1 MLVMDP
7 AAGWIEVICGP
18 MFSGKTEELMRR
30 LRRARIARLPV
41 QVFKPA
47 LDDRYDAERIVS
59 HSAVSMEAEPL
70 RDSAHLREALRP
82 ESRVVGI
89 DEVQFFDEG
98 IVEACEQLASAGVRV
113 VVAGLDQDYRGRP
126 FGPVPALLAVA
137 ESITKTL
144 AICARCGAPAGR
156 SQRLA
161 GSGEQVQLGAA
172 GEYEP
177 RCRRC
182 HVPRVEPRPADL
194 RFERAE
200 G

>member
-1 MLVMDP
+1 MLVMAP
-7 AAGWIEVICGP
+7 GAGWIEVICGP

-41 QVFKPA
+41 QVFKPT
-47 LDDRYDAERIVS
+47 LDDRYHAERIVS
-59 HSAVSMEAEPL
+59 HSALSMEAQPV
-70 RDSAHLREALRP
+70 RDSAGLAEAVRP

-89 DEVQFFDEG
+89 DEVQFFEPA
-98 IVEACEQLASAGVRV
+98 IVEVCERLAAGGVRV

-126 FGPVPALLAVA
+126 FGAVPALLSVA

-161 GSGEQVQLGAA
+161 GSNKRVQVGAA
-172 GEYEP
+172 EEYEP

-182 HVPRVEPRPADL
+182 HVPRVEPRSADL
-194 RFERAE
+194 RFEGR
-200 G
+200 